1 MKDLP
6 GTLQAGGAAFPPTR
20 WSMVADCAH
29 GSEAAP
35 GAAHSALVE
44 LCRDYWPPLYSFVRR
59 RGHGPHDA
67 QDLVQ
72 GFFVFLLESR
82 GYERTDPEKG
92 KFRSFLLASLKHYM
106 ADVRDH
112 EHRLKRGGGQF
123 VLCLDEELDA
133 AEAHHARHHADT
145 SHLQLDE
152 ERQFERRW
160 AAELVA
166 RTLAQ
171 LAGEFPA
178 GSPKARVFAAL
189 KPYLTGGAGLPGHD
203 AVAAG
208 LGVPVETLRSYLS
221 RLRTRYRD
229 LLRAEVART
238 VASEEDV
245 DDELRHLCRVLT
257 DAG

>member
-35 GAAHSALVE
+35 GAAHAALVE

-72 GFFVFLLESR
+72 GFFVFLLETR
-82 GYERTDPEKG
+82 GYARTDPDKG
-92 KFRSFLLASLKHYM
+92 KFRSFLLASIKHYM
-106 ADVRDH
+106 ADAWDR
-112 EHRLKRGGGQF
+112 ERRLKRGGGQY
-123 VLCLDEELDA
+123 VLCLDEGLDA
-133 AEAHHARHHADT
+133 AEAHHARHHAAT
-145 SHLQLDE
+145 SHLALGE
-152 ERQFERRW
+152 EGLFERRW

-166 RTLAQ
+166 RALTRLES
-171 LAGEFPA
+171 EFPT
-178 GSPKARVFAAL
+178 GSAKARVFNAL
-189 KPYLTGGAGLPGHD
+189 RPYLTGGSNLPGQET
-203 AVAAG
+203 VAAE

-221 RLRTRYRD
+221 RLRARYRE

-238 VASEEDV
+238 VAREEDV
-245 DDELRHLCRVLT
+245 DEELRHLCHVLT
-257 DAG
+257 GAC